1 MTDQL
6 HGDRAWDAGPLEVP
20 YCGAAEDTGQ
30 AGRIGGSIPSAA
42 EALDPLSV
50 VEIRSAAGR
59 RLGRAR
65 AALPRPWSRTRSD
78 SPWKGG
84 SSRARS
90 TGSATSPERLRA
102 RAATP
107 EALLGLPDSFR
118 TLRFWNEVRSY
129 EILRA
134 LARSVF
140 HPAPRG
146 GDRARGGARPGRA
159 RLQPLPR
166 AARALETPAREPVGA
181 PGLGSRIRAR
191 PRIPRAGEQNQ
202 WSALSLARLG
212 LLSRCWH
219 DRARVRGLG
228 HTVVNYFL
236 SEAHLVIEYRDW

>member
-1 MTDQL
+1 MATERGTPAL
-6 HGDRAWDAGPLEVP
+6 SRFRTAARRKSCGMRRAKP
-20 YCGAAEDTGQ
+20 
-30 AGRIGGSIPSAA
+30 
-42 EALDPLSV
+42 
-50 VEIRSAAGR
+50 
-59 RLGRAR
+59 
-65 AALPRPWSRTRSD
+65 AALV
-78 SPWKGG
+78 
-84 SSRARS
+84 ARS
-90 TGSATSPERLRA
+90 QAPRKLLIRFPS
-102 RAATP
+102 
-107 EALLGLPDSFR
+107 LLGLPDSFR